1 MSEPQTIRVEYDL
14 PHPPAKVWR
23 ALTESSL
30 LARWLM
36 PNDFRAE
43 VGHRFEFRA
52 PPMPHWDGIV
62 RCEVR
67 EVDPPR
73 RLRFTWVGGSKDAG
87 TYLDTTVT
95 WLLTPTSG
103 GGTLLRLE
111 HAGFMPTNQFAYDGI
126 SKGWGGHIRQRMEAL
141 LAELQ

>member
-1 MSEPQTIRVEYDL
+1 MSESRTITVEYDL
-14 PHPPAKVWR
+14 PQPPAKVWR
-23 ALTESSL
+23 ALTDSGL
-30 LARWLM
+30 LAKWLM

-73 RLRFTWVGGSKDAG
+73 RLCFTWVGGSKEAG
-87 TYLDTTVT
+87 TFLDTTVT
-95 WLLTPTSG
+95 WVLTPTAS
-103 GGTLLRLE
+103 GGTLLRLD

-126 SKGWGGHIRQRMEAL
+126 GKGWGGHIRQRLEAL
-141 LAELQ
+141 LAELG